1 MLALTAARAEPRFT
15 DMTRQAGVD
24 FRNWF
29 GDDNTKTILETT
41 GTGAAFCDFDGDGFL
56 DLYIVNGAVVFD
68 SPRYRDLPRQTQP
81 QASGTPRNGLFRNNG
96 DGTFTEGAVAA
107 GVGHSGWG
115 QGCACADYD
124 NDGDQDLYITYYG
137 ANVLYR
143 NEGDSTFA
151 EVGAA
156 AGVDSDRYSTA
167 MAFAD
172 YNGDGLVDLF
182 VGNYVDF
189 DPQTAVLPGE
199 GHWGTTRGIPTS
211 PPPEA
216 FAGQPD
222 LLYKN
227 RGDGT
232 FAEVSAAVGLNQVL
246 GKALGAVFFD
256 YDNDGDQDLFV
267 ANDAM
272 ANFLYTN
279 NGSGIFSEDAL
290 MMGVAYG
297 GGGVAEGSMGVAVA
311 DYDGDGLQD
320 LVVANYEG
328 QTATLYRNA
337 HGFFY
342 DAAAEAGL
350 YRNTLIP
357 LQWGAIFFDYDNDGD
372 PDLFLANGH
381 ITSALESQYPQSKY
395 ARKNQLFRN
404 DRGRFAE
411 VTDTAG
417 EGMQVAKSSRGAIAG
432 DYDNDGDLDL
442 FVVNKNDF
450 PSLLHNDGGHER
462 HWLQVRLR
470 GATGNR
476 DGIGAQVRLVA
487 GGQQQIGEVRAG
499 SSYLSHNSIW
509 LAFGLGD
516 SAVADTLE
524 IRWPGGRIER
534 FVGVEGDRAVIVEEG
549 RGMVEAGR

>member
-1 MLALTAARAEPRFT
+1 
-15 DMTRQAGVD
+15 
-24 FRNWF
+24 
-29 GDDNTKTILETT
+29 
-41 GTGAAFCDFDGDGFL
+41 
-56 DLYIVNGAVVFD
+56 
-68 SPRYRDLPRQTQP
+68 
-81 QASGTPRNGLFRNNG
+81 
-96 DGTFTEGAVAA
+96 
-107 GVGHSGWG
+107 
-115 QGCACADYD
+115 
-124 NDGDQDLYITYYG
+124 
-137 ANVLYR
+137 
-143 NEGDSTFA
+143 
-151 EVGAA
+151 
-156 AGVDSDRYSTA
+156 
-167 MAFAD
+167 
-172 YNGDGLVDLF
+172 
-182 VGNYVDF
+182 
-189 DPQTAVLPGE
+189 
-199 GHWGTTRGIPTS
+199 
-211 PPPEA
+211 
-216 FAGQPD
+216 
-222 LLYKN
+222 
-227 RGDGT
+227 
-232 FAEVSAAVGLNQVL
+232 
-246 GKALGAVFFD
+246 
-256 YDNDGDQDLFV
+256 
-267 ANDAM
+267 M

-297 GGGVAEGSMGVAVA
+297 RGGVAEGSMGVAAA

-357 LQWGAIFFDYDNDGD
+357 LQWGTIFFDYDNDGD

-417 EGMQVAKSSRGAIAG
+417 GGMQVAKSSRGAIAG

-450 PSLLHNDGGHER
+450 PSLLHNDGGDER

-487 GGQQQIGEVRAG
+487 GGRQQIREVRAG

-509 LAFGLGD
+509 LAFGLGN

-549 RGMVEAGR
+549 RGMARAGR